1 MGIWRLEEPQ
11 CAPDHPVHLCSPGQE
26 GSQPKG
32 ERPETAQEEGQVFKG
47 GPGSREGEP
56 QAALSQMSQS
66 RHLYKCHTLMTLAAK
81 AVKGCG

>member
-56 QAALSQMSQS
+56 ATKGLG
-66 RHLYKCHTLMTLAAK
+66 KLAVMKPAQRCRD
-81 AVKGCG
+81 AERDVKRVGWT